1 MMENSINQAYKE
13 KMINNIKERSD
24 QLAGLAISLMLIG
37 NDCMMPD
44 KSLIYGAGLDN
55 IGAIKSLGRLVD
67 RLQNEIDALSEE
79 LILSL

>member
-1 MMENSINQAYKE
+1 MEDSTKNAQKE
-13 KMINNIKERSD
+13 LLVNKIKERAD

-37 NDCMMPD
+37 NDCRMPD
-44 KSLIYGAGLDN
+44 KGLIYETELDN
-55 IGAIKSLGRLVD
+55 IGAIKSLGRLDD